1 MSVTEPSTSTSQPGA
16 LAPAADGSLQNGPPS
31 APAPESHG
39 HAVKG
44 GAYTIAGFLTTQLL
58 RMGGNIVLTR
68 MLNSEA
74 FGIMAIVH
82 TFLTGLALFS
92 DIGIGPSIIQN
103 QRGDDPKFLNTAWTL
118 QLGRGVILSGLAA
131 AAAVP
136 VAWFFEAPA
145 LASLIPVAA
154 LAGLIEGSQS
164 VKHFTTQRHLTLGR
178 LTLIEVLSQVAALVV
193 MLTWASITPSVW
205 ALVAG
210 GLTGALTDV
219 LLSHTILRGYNARF
233 GWDKRAAHSL
243 ITFGRWIFIS
253 TLLTFTVTQ
262 ADRLIFGKMVPLG
275 MLGVYSIAL
284 TVATVPSSAM
294 RALASRVMFPLFSG
308 AQRRDSQFQEV
319 FRSAR
324 RLHMVMSGYALSGFI
339 GGGSVAIKLVYDSRY
354 YEAGWMLQLLA
365 VAYWCGTPEATNT
378 QAALAAGQ
386 PRWVAAGHFAKL
398 IGMIALMPLG
408 YHLGGFPG
416 ALIGFVASELMR
428 YAASA
433 LAAYKLKLP
442 ALKQDL
448 GFTLV
453 VAVASFAAWFGAR
466 LLEGMGMHTI
476 VQALGVFVIATVCWL
491 PWLLPYFGMA
501 FERLR
506 RRRQNAG

>member
-1 MSVTEPSTSTSQPGA
+1 M
-16 LAPAADGSLQNGPPS
+16 QNGSPS

-118 QLGRGVILSGLAA
+118 QLGRGVILSTLAA
-131 AAAVP
+131 AVAVP
-136 VAWFFEAPA
+136 VAWFFDAPA
-145 LASLIPVAA
+145 LATLIPVAA
-154 LAGLIEGSQS
+154 IAGLIEGSQS

-178 LTLIEVLSQVAALVV
+178 LTLIEVLSQVAALTV

-219 LLSHTILRGYNARF
+219 VLSHTILSGYNARF
-233 GWDKRAAHSL
+233 GWDKRSAHSL

-284 TVATVPSSAM
+284 TVAMVPSSAM

-319 FRSAR
+319 
-324 RLHMVMSGYALSGFI
+324 
-339 GGGSVAIKLVYDSRY
+339 
-354 YEAGWMLQLLA
+354 
-365 VAYWCGTPEATNT
+365 
-378 QAALAAGQ
+378 
-386 PRWVAAGHFAKL
+386 
-398 IGMIALMPLG
+398 
-408 YHLGGFPG
+408 
-416 ALIGFVASELMR
+416 
-428 YAASA
+428 
-433 LAAYKLKLP
+433 
-442 ALKQDL
+442 
-448 GFTLV
+448 
-453 VAVASFAAWFGAR
+453 
-466 LLEGMGMHTI
+466 
-476 VQALGVFVIATVCWL
+476 
-491 PWLLPYFGMA
+491 
-501 FERLR
+501 
-506 RRRQNAG
+506 